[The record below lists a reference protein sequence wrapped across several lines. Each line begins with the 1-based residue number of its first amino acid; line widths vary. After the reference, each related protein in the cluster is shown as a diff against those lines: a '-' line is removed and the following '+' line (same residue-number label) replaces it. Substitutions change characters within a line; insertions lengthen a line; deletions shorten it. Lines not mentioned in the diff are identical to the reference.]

1 MDLQPETLLHDRY
14 RVIEKLGQ
22 GGMGAVH
29 LAWDETLDTRVAIK
43 SNFNPAPESVDQF
56 LREARLLAALRHQN
70 LPRVTDYFVIE
81 KEQFLVMDYI
91 PGDDLGKRL
100 KAEGP
105 QKLADV
111 LRWTAQITSAL
122 AYLHSQNPPVV
133 HRDIKPANIKLTD
146 EGEAILVDFGIAK
159 ADVAQSQTAT
169 GAAGYTPG
177 YAPPEQ
183 YGQGHTGP
191 YSDQFSLAATVYAL
205 LTQAKPADSIQRV
218 LGKAS
223 LVPIRKIDASV
234 PQNVADAL
242 LKAMA
247 LKPEDRFESV
257 SAFQQALDDP
267 DFRVTDAEREQMG
280 SAVAPAGAAAHTRVV
295 AQPTDPTVMLGAR
308 PEKKKGKK
316 VGWIIGVVGGLGL
329 ICLVVAALL
338 LFVFPNSPIYL
349 RASELTPSPT
359 ATDAVA
365 AALPTETA
373 ERQGPQR
380 TIAVPQTPTGQPT
393 VTATQTATP
402 TEALERLGGSGL
414 IAFASDRGEGDTV
427 QIWTMEVLRTTDGD
441 VQTGELTQLTFDEG
455 DKDQPVWS
463 PDGTQIAYVAPGG
476 GNNGLDIWVMDADGS
491 NPVNLTQ
498 NAGDEFDPAWAPD
511 GERIAFTHHLRDAG
525 STPIYA
531 LTWIAPDGTGR
542 ERISTDFVEWDPIFT
557 PDGQFMVYVI
567 SASAHDYFYFRS
579 AGDGF
584 SSPRGLDLRAL
595 FGEFGTVAD
604 PAWAPVG
611 DQFAYVRQDG
621 SQEVIVLVTYA
632 QMEAN
637 GMHQPTEYVLT
648 DSGVDT
654 APVWSADAR
663 WLAFTSL
670 RDGNAEIY
678 LMPTTGRPQIN
689 LSQSEGVD
697 RSPDWL
703 PLP

>member
-29 LAWDETLDTRVAIK
+29 LAWDETLETRVAIK

-81 KEQFLVMDYI
+81 KEQYLVMDYI

-111 LRWTAQITSAL
+111 LRWTAQLSSAL

-247 LKPEDRFESV
+247 LKPEDRFETV
-257 SAFQQALDDP
+257 FAFQQALDDP
-267 DFRVTDAEREQMG
+267 DFRVSDAERGRMG
-280 SAVAPAGAAAHTRVV
+280 SAVAPISAAERTRGV
-295 AQPTDPTVMLGAR
+295 AQPTDPTVMQGGK

-316 VGWIIGVVGGLGL
+316 IGWIIGAVGSLGL
-329 ICLVVAALL
+329 ICLLTAALM

-349 RASELTPSPT
+349 RASEPTPAPT
-359 ATDAVA
+359 AIDAVA
-365 AALPTETA
+365 AALPTDTA
-373 ERQGPQR
+373 EAQGPQR
-380 TIAVPQTPTGQPT
+380 TIEVPQTPTDQPT
-393 VTATQTATP
+393 ATATLTVTP
-402 TEALERLGGSGL
+402 TDALERLGGSGL
-414 IAFASDRGEGDTV
+414 IAFASDRGEGDTI
-427 QIWTMEVLRTTDGD
+427 QIWTMEVHRTAEGD
-441 VQTGELTQLTFDEG
+441 VQTGALTQLTFDEG

-463 PDGTQIAYVAPGG
+463 PDGSQIVFVAPGE

-498 NAGDEFDPAWAPD
+498 NAGDEFDPAWSPD
-511 GERIAFTHHLRDAG
+511 GEMIAFTHHLRDAG

-531 LTWIAPDGTGR
+531 LTQIRPDGTGR
-542 ERISTDFVEWDPIFT
+542 ERISSDFVEWDPIFT

-567 SASAHDYFYFRS
+567 SASSHDYFYFRS
-579 AGDGF
+579 ASDGF
-584 SSPRGLDLRAL
+584 SSPAGWTCGPCL
-595 FGEFGTVAD
+595 
-604 PAWAPVG
+604 
-611 DQFAYVRQDG
+611 G
-621 SQEVIVLVTYA
+621 SS
-632 QMEAN
+632 
-637 GMHQPTEYVLT
+637 GWCPTRPGHRWEISLPM
-648 DSGVDT
+648 SG
-654 APVWSADAR
+654 R
-663 WLAFTSL
+663 MGKI
-670 RDGNAEIY
+670 R
-678 LMPTTGRPQIN
+678 
-689 LSQSEGVD
+689 
-697 RSPDWL
+697 
-703 PLP
+703 

>member
-1 MDLQPETLLHDRY
+1 
-14 RVIEKLGQ
+14 
-22 GGMGAVH
+22 
-29 LAWDETLDTRVAIK
+29 
-43 SNFNPAPESVDQF
+43 
-56 LREARLLAALRHQN
+56 
-70 LPRVTDYFVIE
+70 
-81 KEQFLVMDYI
+81 
-91 PGDDLGKRL
+91 
-100 KAEGP
+100 
-105 QKLADV
+105 
-111 LRWTAQITSAL
+111 
-122 AYLHSQNPPVV
+122 
-133 HRDIKPANIKLTD
+133 
-146 EGEAILVDFGIAK
+146 
-159 ADVAQSQTAT
+159 
-169 GAAGYTPG
+169 
-177 YAPPEQ
+177 
-183 YGQGHTGP
+183 
-191 YSDQFSLAATVYAL
+191 
-205 LTQAKPADSIQRV
+205 
-218 LGKAS
+218 
-223 LVPIRKIDASV
+223 
-234 PQNVADAL
+234 
-242 LKAMA
+242 
-247 LKPEDRFESV
+247 
-257 SAFQQALDDP
+257 
-267 DFRVTDAEREQMG
+267 MG
-280 SAVAPAGAAAHTRVV
+280 SAVAPAGAAAHTRAV
-295 AQPTDPTVMLGAR
+295 ARPTDPTVMQGAK
-308 PEKKKGKK
+308 PAKKKGKK
-316 VGWIIGVVGGLGL
+316 IGWIIGVVGGLGL
-329 ICLVVAALL
+329 ICLVAAALL

-349 RASELTPSPT
+349 RAGAPAPNPT

-380 TIAVPQTPTGQPT
+380 TIAVPQTPTEQPT
-393 VTATQTATP
+393 ATATQTTTP

-463 PDGTQIAYVAPGG
+463 PDGSHIAYVAPGG

-531 LTWIAPDGTGR
+531 LTWISPDGTGR

-632 QMEAN
+632 QMETN

-654 APVWSADAR
+654 APVWSVDAH

-670 RDGNAEIY
+670 RDSNAEIY

>member
-1 MDLQPETLLHDRY
+1 MTDLQPETLLHDRY

-29 LAWDETLDTRVAIK
+29 LAWDETLDTKVAIK

-100 KAEGP
+100 KAEGA
-105 QKLADV
+105 QKLEDV
-111 LRWTAQITSAL
+111 LRWTAQLTSAL

-133 HRDIKPANIKLTD
+133 HRDIKPANIKLTPA
-146 EGEAILVDFGIAK
+146 GEAILVDFGIAK
-159 ADVAQSQTAT
+159 ADAAQSQTAT

-223 LVPIRKIDASV
+223 LVPIRQVSPDV

-247 LKPEDRFESV
+247 LKPEDRFDSV
-257 SAFQQALDDP
+257 VSFQKALDDP
-267 DFRVTDAEREQMG
+267 DFRISDAAREQI
-280 SAVAPAGAAAHTRVV
+280 SSVVAPPSASARTRVV
-295 AQPTDPTVMLGAR
+295 GQPTDPTVMKA
-308 PEKKKGKK
+308 PEPQKKKGKK
-316 VGWIIGVVGGLGL
+316 AWLIVGGVGGLGL
-329 ICLVVAALL
+329 ICLAVAALL
-338 LFVFPNSPIYL
+338 LFVFPQSPIYL
-349 RASELTPSPT
+349 LGGRAAIPT
-359 ATDAVA
+359 ATEAEAAVA
-365 AALPTETA
+365 ATEPVA
-373 ERQGPQR
+373 EEGPAR
-380 TIAVPQTPTGQPT
+380 TIAVPQTPTEQPT
-393 VTATQTATP
+393 ATATVTSTP
-402 TEALERLGGSGL
+402 TEALEPLGGNGK
-414 IAFASDRGEGDTV
+414 IVFASDRGEGDTV
-427 QIWTMEVLRTTDGD
+427 QIWTMEVLRNAEGD
-441 VQTGELTQLTFDEG
+441 VQTGELTQLTFGEG

-463 PDGTQIAYVAPGG
+463 PDGSRIAYVALGEG
-476 GNNGLDIWVMDADGS
+476 DNGLDIWVMNADGS
-491 NPVNLTQ
+491 SPVNLTQ
-498 NAGDEFDPAWAPD
+498 YAGDEFDPVWIPD
-511 GERIAFTHHLRDAG
+511 GSLIAFTHHLRDAG
-525 STPIYA
+525 NTPIYA
-531 LTWIAPDGTGR
+531 LTWISPSGTGR
-542 ERISTDFVEWDPIFT
+542 ERISTDFVEWNPTFT

-567 SASAHDYFYFRS
+567 SASSHDYFYFRS
-579 AGDGF
+579 AVDEF
-584 SSPRGLDLRAL
+584 ATPKGLDLRAL
-595 FGEFGTVAD
+595 FGEFGMVSD
-604 PAWAPVG
+604 PAWAPKE
-611 DQFAYVRQDG
+611 DQFAYVRHDG
-621 SQEVIVLVTYA
+621 TSEVIVLVTYV
-632 QMEAN
+632 QMEPN
-637 GMHQPTEYVLT
+637 GLHQPTEYVLT
-648 DSGVDT
+648 DSGVD
-654 APVWSADAR
+654 ADPAWSADAH

-670 RDGNAEIY
+670 RDGNSEIY